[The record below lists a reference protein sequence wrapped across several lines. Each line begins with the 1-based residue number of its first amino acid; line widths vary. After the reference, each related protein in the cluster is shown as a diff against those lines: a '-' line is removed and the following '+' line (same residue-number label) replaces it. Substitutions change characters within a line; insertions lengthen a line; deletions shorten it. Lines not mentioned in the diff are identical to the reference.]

1 MSTKSVTKSLTKNVE
16 GFLSSKEGCLLFD
29 LAKRVEGRGV
39 IVEIGSWKG
48 KSSIWLGNGSRE
60 GKNINVYAAYH
71 FSGSPEHRKDVGGVW
86 TFDEFKANIH
96 KAGVGNIVVPIV
108 KTSEG
113 AARDFNHPIELL
125 FIDGAH
131 DYHSVKSDYNLW
143 EKKVVDEGVIGFH
156 DSEFEGVR
164 TFLQE
169 LINENPNLKFVD
181 FGGSIACV
189 QKTDRIS
196 KIGFLTN
203 RQLAKVIMFRG
214 KVAERRKSSRAVA
227 KPLYN
232 FVRNMAKVYRLL
244 LTIVN

>member
-1 MSTKSVTKSLTKNVE
+1 
-16 GFLSSKEGCLLFD
+16 
-29 LAKRVEGRGV
+29 
-39 IVEIGSWKG
+39 
-48 KSSIWLGNGSRE
+48 
-60 GKNINVYAAYH
+60 
-71 FSGSPEHRKDVGGVW
+71 
-86 TFDEFKANIH
+86 
-96 KAGVGNIVVPIV
+96 V